1 MSNFRIWLQKIWM
14 QHKEETFIWTGS
26 LPEYRMAYYVSKY
39 RWWLRREYRYQ
50 NQHGERTDQT

>member
-14 QHKEETFIWTGS
+14 QHKQETFTWSGHF
-26 LPEYRMAYYVSKY
+26 PDYEMAYYVSKY

-50 NQHGERTDQT
+50 NQYGERTDST